1 MNSITQRILSVSLF
15 GAVLVTALN
24 VSAETYTVEV
34 QLNSSV
40 GEAPLSA
47 VETIPMTYPELNV
60 TEATQVGAICY
71 VGGGVNHSNDRG
83 YDGAAATAANSLC
96 PNLTSTFSHVEFTG
110 APSAAITVRY
120 QLPLQVQSG
129 VRFGWLGAEYDE
141 TRSGTLSAT
150 DGTFVATMGS
160 SIDLVDK
167 SQVTDSVLVF
177 NYIIT
182 GAYQ

>member
-15 GAVLVTALN
+15 GAALVTALN

-40 GEAPLSA
+40 GETPLSA

-71 VGGGVNHSNDRG
+71 VGGGVNYTNDRG
-83 YDGAAATAANSLC
+83 YDGAVATVANSLC
-96 PNLTSTFSHVEFTG
+96 PNLTGSHTAVEFTG
-110 APSAAITVRY
+110 ASNAVISVNYR
-120 QLPLQVQSG
+120 LPLQVQNG
-129 VRFGWLGAEYDE
+129 VRFGWLGAEYDY
-141 TRSGTLSAT
+141 TQNGSSLDANGKFLATL
-150 DGTFVATMGS
+150 GS

-167 SQVTDSVLVF
+167 SQVSDGLLVF
-177 NYIIT
+177 NYEIT